1 MISCAHDS
9 CLCIPLCA
17 LCCLLTAM
25 GIGATLL
32 ALLYKQNSTS
42 TITTTTT
49 TTTTMTT
56 TTTTTLLSSKSFCL
70 NIYVQF
76 FVLDFNINVV
86 RNGDAETG
94 PCSVSG
100 ELPGPSIWKYNGN
113 VTQLSYSDPVTIS
126 QRVTSPGPRYR
137 KPIIFHAYNVLFF
150 SDRGNCYFCGGYG
163 AVSSMWQTVNL
174 SHYIDLYY
182 IDNQIAKYNLS
193 AWIGGLTNQDDN
205 GALSLRFLDQF
216 NQIIGSVVALGPIL
230 AADRRNIT
238 KLVPCQTQGVIPLGT
253 YFFKIEVIFNLVNGG
268 FNNGNIDNIAV
279 TIYA

>member
-1 MISCAHDS
+1 M
-9 CLCIPLCA
+9 
-17 LCCLLTAM
+17 
-25 GIGATLL
+25 
-32 ALLYKQNSTS
+32 
-42 TITTTTT
+42 
-49 TTTTMTT
+49 
-56 TTTTTLLSSKSFCL
+56 LSSYCNGDRCYASCIIIQTKFYFNDNDDHDHDNNNDNNNDDDHDNNNTAFEQVVLFKYICIIL
-70 NIYVQF
+70 C
-76 FVLDFNINVV
+76 LDFNINVV

-163 AVSSMWQTVNL
+163 IVSSMWQTVNL